1 MNELQSR
8 NKGADLMEHPESRND
23 TPGPS
28 LEAAQLEKLNLEIR
42 ALRKKSAWRDTVLQ
56 LTPALTVLVAIS
68 GFVFGIYQFHNG
80 QEKAREIEQAGQRI
94 KIQDQIRSDLDQIVQ
109 FTTDKKQTV
118 SRVSFLLL
126 DLDNLL
132 KPNPGD
138 PDSTAKDR
146 KKIGDL
152 LDQLICDDTDLAE
165 RRNVSFALT
174 LVKQSND
181 YNEGLKAHPNM
192 LMDILTNHCDAFEGI
207 YKKAPKYFSRF
218 KYTDQTKSEIDE
230 PDVSPIP
237 DASLARHFEDLIG
250 SYSRHLELVQDQ
262 STRES
267 AIKHFQMATC
277 NRDLTQQEFGRSVDP
292 KQNPLDFRN
301 CGK

>member
-1 MNELQSR
+1 M
-8 NKGADLMEHPESRND
+8 GHPESRND
-23 TPGPS
+23 TPQQS
-28 LEAAQLEKLNLEIR
+28 LEAAQLEKINLEIR
-42 ALRKKSAWRDTVLQ
+42 ALRKKSVWHDTVLQ
-56 LTPALTVLVAIS
+56 LTPALTVLVALS

-80 QEKAREIEQAGQRI
+80 QEKARELEQAGQQI

-109 FTTDKKQTV
+109 FPTDRKQTV
-118 SRVSFLLL
+118 SRVSFFLL

-132 KPNPGD
+132 KPNLAD

-146 KKIGDL
+146 RKIGDL
-152 LDQLICDDTDLAE
+152 LVQLISDDLDLTE

-181 YNEGLKAHPNM
+181 YDEGLKAHPNM
-192 LMDILTNHCDAFEGI
+192 LMNILTNHCDAFESI
-207 YKKAPKYFSRF
+207 YKKAPKYFGRF

-237 DASLARHFEDLIG
+237 DASLARHFEDLVG
-250 SYSRHLELVQDQ
+250 SYSRHLELIQDA
-262 STRES
+262 STRQS

-277 NRDLTQQEFGRSVDP
+277 NRDLTQQEFGQSFDP
-292 KQNPLDFRN
+292 KQNRSDFGN
-301 CGK
+301 CSK

>member
-1 MNELQSR
+1 
-8 NKGADLMEHPESRND
+8 MEHPESRND
-23 TPGPS
+23 TPEQS

-56 LTPALTVLVAIS
+56 LTPALTVLVALS

-80 QEKAREIEQAGQRI
+80 QEKAREFEQAGQRI

-109 FTTDKKQTV
+109 FTADKKQTV

-146 KKIGDL
+146 RKISDL
-152 LDQLICDDTDLAE
+152 LVQLMCDDTDLNE

-174 LVKQSND
+174 LVKQWSD
-181 YNEGLKAHPNM
+181 YGESLKAHPNM
-192 LMDILTNHCDAFEGI
+192 LANILTNHCDAFEGI
-207 YKKAPKYFSRF
+207 YKKAPKYFGRF

-230 PDVSPIP
+230 PDVKPIP
-237 DASLARHFEDLIG
+237 DASLARHFEDLVG
-250 SYSRHLELVQDQ
+250 SYSRHLELIQDA
-262 STRES
+262 STRQS

-277 NRDLTQQEFGRSVDP
+277 NRDLTQQEFGESFDP
-292 KQNPLDFRN
+292 KQNPSDFGS
-301 CGK
+301 CSK